1 MLLALDRPVAAV
13 ALAAVGGA
21 VGDELD
27 VDDVPG
33 PGKVPPH
40 LEGGRL
46 EVDVG
51 DGELVEVV
59 EDVVA
64 SSGGVGVGAHGGF
77 EMRKTWPP
85 VVGGSSLFDFFWQTR
100 KTSEGI

>member
-1 MLLALDRPVAAV
+1 MLLAPDRPVAAV

-27 VDDVPG
+27 VVDVPELG
-33 PGKVPPH
+33 EVHPH
-40 LEGGRL
+40 LEGGHL

-51 DGELVEVV
+51 DEELVEVV
-59 EDVVA
+59 EDVAA

-77 EMRKTWPP
+77 EMRKHSRLW
-85 VVGGSSLFDFFWQTR
+85 
-100 KTSEGI
+100 